1 MSSTTTRPPRT
12 PGALVADAVADL
24 ADAAVR
30 LAQLAAD
37 GAFAQVPVAAMPGL
51 TETMHQA
58 LDRGAA
64 AATVATGVVHASGV
78 LAVEGFASTKAWL
91 LGPCRKSETESKVLL
106 ASSTALRN
114 DYAAT
119 ADAWLAGEVSGG
131 AVREITRSITHAVQ
145 ALPNHERAARAV
157 EAEEILLGLART
169 SPVADVTRAGK
180 HLGLVTDPDG
190 ARQAQLDAYD
200 DQHLTLTPVGAGFEL
215 RAYLDA
221 ETAAKLTTALDGVV
235 DGWYRTGSLTPEDQ
249 PGSSRV
255 LDDQRRRLRHPHL
268 LALALGH
275 LTDLVLDAGLLGTR
289 HGVKPHVTLTADL
302 DHLAAG
308 LGGDLLVPGHEQP
321 VVLPPETVRRILC
334 DADLHP
340 VITTR
345 PTCGTSPTAA
355 DGDTGRWRPALIDAL
370 REAAHRVLY
379 LGRTQ
384 RTVTARLRRAL
395 EVRDQHCAFP
405 GCRVDVSRTHA
416 HHVRPWEDGGETT
429 IANTALLCPRHH
441 RAVHEGGWTIT
452 RTDGVD
458 AHTTGCWTFSPP
470 RTRP

>member
-12 PGALVADAVADL
+12 PGALVADAVAEL
-24 ADAAVR
+24 ADVTAR
-30 LAQLAAD
+30 LAQLAAE
-37 GAFAQVPVAAMPGL
+37 GAFAEVPAAAMSGL
-51 TETMHQA
+51 TETMHRA

-64 AATVATGVVHASGV
+64 AATVATGVVHSSGA
-78 LAVEGFASTKAWL
+78 LAVDGFASTKAWL
-91 LGPCRKSETESKVLL
+91 QGPCRKSESEAKVLL
-106 ASSTALRN
+106 ASSTALRGE
-114 DYAAT
+114 YAAT

-131 AVREITRSITHAVQ
+131 AVREITRSISHAVK
-145 ALPNHERAARAV
+145 ALPAHERAARAV

-169 SPVADVTRAGK
+169 SPVADVTRAGR

-190 ARQAQLDAYD
+190 ARQAQVDAYD
-200 DQHLTLTPVGAGFEL
+200 DQHLSLTPVGAGFEL

-221 ETAAKLTTALDGVV
+221 ETSAKLATALDGVV

-255 LDDQRRRLRHPHL
+255 LDDQRRRLRRPHL

-275 LTDLVLDAGLLGTR
+275 LTDLVLDGGLLGSR
-289 HGVKPHVTLTADL
+289 HGVKPHVTLTVDAD
-302 DHLAAG
+302 HVAYG
-308 LGGDLLVPGHEQP
+308 LGGELLIPGHEQP
-321 VVLPPETVRRILC
+321 VLLPGESVRRILC

-345 PTCGTSPTAA
+345 PGGCTA
-355 DGDTGRWRPALIDAL
+355 GDAGGWRPGLVDRL
-370 REAAHRVLY
+370 REKARSVLY

-395 EVRDQHCAFP
+395 EVRDRHCAFP
-405 GCRVDVSRTHA
+405 GCHVDVSRTHA
-416 HHVRPWEDGGETT
+416 HHVLPWEDGGTT
-429 IANTALLCPRHH
+429 DISNTVLLCVRHH
-441 RAVHEGGWTIT
+441 HAVHEGGWTIT

-458 AHTTGCWTFSPP
+458 PHTTGCWTFAPP